1 MQRHA
6 RPTGKMTRIKIC
18 GITNLQDAQWA
29 AQCGADALGFVLA
42 ESPRRIAPAR
52 AREIL
57 RRIEPFVTGV
67 GVFVDLP
74 AEEVKSLLGA
84 TGCAVA
90 QLHGS
95 EPPEYLDQLAPYAV
109 IKAIRVGPALD
120 ATHVGRYKG
129 VSAILLD
136 TFVEGSAGGTGQRFD
151 PKLAG
156 ALVQEGWRVI
166 MAGGLTPENVA
177 DVVASVRP
185 YGVDVSTGVERAPG
199 SKDPEKVARFIAAVR
214 AADRSLY

>member
-18 GITNLQDAQWA
+18 GITNLEDAQWA
-29 AQCGADALGFVLA
+29 AECGADAIGFVFA
-42 ESPRRIAPAR
+42 ESPRRIAPER

-57 RRIEPFVTGV
+57 RQLEPFVTGV

-74 AEEVKSLLGA
+74 ADQVKSTLNI

-95 EPPEYLDQLAPYAV
+95 EPPEYLDQLAPYGA
-109 IKAIRVGPALD
+109 IKAIRVGAALD
-120 ATHVGRYKG
+120 ATYIGRYKEAR
-129 VSAILLD
+129 AILLD
-136 TFVEGSAGGTGQRFD
+136 TLVEGSTGGTGQRFD

-166 MAGGLTPENVA
+166 VAGGLTPENVA
-177 DVVASVRP
+177 DVVASARP

-199 SKDPEKVARFIAAVR
+199 RKDPEKVARFIAAVR